1 MEDRDWL
8 IIQKLYTERSITK
21 AAQALYISQPALTS
35 RLQHI
40 EHEFNVQIVHRTS
53 KGIQFTPQGEYL
65 VKQAAVMID
74 KMRDIKNEVQESFSE
89 NAGTLDI
96 GTSNYLAMNILPGL
110 LAKFKKKYPAVTYR
124 VVTDWSKNVF
134 TLIFNQKIQLGI
146 VNADYGGWNNKCL
159 IYEEPVYIV
168 YKDAFK
174 LADLPKLPKI
184 EYEMDYILKTQADK
198 WWRENFKQPPQ
209 VSMNVSTMES
219 CNQMVI
225 RGLGY
230 AILPA
235 YLLKNFKGDV
245 NKIIMTD
252 AEGNQITI
260 KTWLL
265 YNDLSKDIPLVKL
278 FVDFAKKYKF

>member
-8 IIQKLYTERSITK
+8 IIQKLYTEKSITK

-40 EHEFNVQIVHRTS
+40 EREFNVHIVHRTS

-74 KMRDIKNEVQESFSE
+74 KMRNIKNEVQEAFTE

-96 GTSNYLAMNILPGL
+96 GTSNYLAMNILPVL
-110 LAKFKKKYPAVTYR
+110 LDKFKKNYPAATYR
-124 VVTDWSKNVF
+124 IVTDWSKNIF
-134 TLIFNQKIQLGI
+134 TLIFNQKIQIGI
-146 VNADYGGWNNKCL
+146 VSVDYGGWNNKCL
-159 IYEEPVYIV
+159 LYEEAVYIV
-168 YKDAFK
+168 YKDIFK

-184 EYEMDYILKTQADK
+184 EYKMDYILKTQADK
-198 WWRENFKQPPQ
+198 WWRENFKQPPY
-209 VSMNVSTMES
+209 VSMQVSTMES

-235 YLLKNFKGDV
+235 YILKNFKGSV
-245 NKIIMTD
+245 NKIMMTNS
-252 AEGNQITI
+252 EGEPVTI

-265 YNDLSKDIPLVKL
+265 YNDLSKDLPLVKL

>member
-8 IIQKLYTERSITK
+8 IIQKLYTEKSITK

-40 EHEFNVQIVHRTS
+40 EREFNVHIVHRTS

-74 KMRDIKNEVQESFSE
+74 KMRHIKNEVQEAFTE

-96 GTSNYLAMNILPGL
+96 GTSNYLAMNILPVL
-110 LAKFKKKYPAVTYR
+110 LDKFKKNYPAATYR
-124 VVTDWSKNVF
+124 IVTDWSKNIF
-134 TLIFNQKIQLGI
+134 TLIFNQKIQIGI
-146 VNADYGGWNNKCL
+146 VSVDYGGWNNKCL
-159 IYEEPVYIV
+159 LYEEAVYIV
-168 YKDAFK
+168 YKGEFE
-174 LADLPKLPKI
+174 LTDLPKLPKI

-198 WWRENFKQPPQ
+198 WWRENFKQPPY
-209 VSMNVSTMES
+209 VSMQVSTMES

-235 YLLKNFKGDV
+235 YILKNFKGSV
-245 NKIIMTD
+245 NKIMMTD
-252 AEGNQITI
+252 SEGEPVTI

-265 YNDLSKDIPLVKL
+265 YNDLSKDLPLVKL

>member
-8 IIQKLYTERSITK
+8 IIQKLYTEKSITK

-40 EHEFNVQIVHRTS
+40 EREFNVHIVHRTS

-74 KMRDIKNEVQESFSE
+74 KMKNIKNEVQEAFTE

-96 GTSNYLAMNILPGL
+96 GTSNYLAMNILPVL
-110 LAKFKKKYPAVTYR
+110 LDKFKKKYPAATYR
-124 VVTDWSKNVF
+124 IVTDWSKNIF
-134 TLIFNQKIQLGI
+134 TLIFNQKIQTGI
-146 VNADYGGWNNKCL
+146 VSADYGGWNNKCL
-159 IYEEPVYIV
+159 LYEEAVYIV
-168 YKDAFK
+168 YKGEFE
-174 LADLPKLPKI
+174 LTDLPKLPKI

-198 WWRENFKQPPQ
+198 WWRENFKQPPY
-209 VSMNVSTMES
+209 VSMQVSTMES

-235 YLLKNFKGDV
+235 YILKNFKGSV
-245 NKIIMTD
+245 NKIMMTD
-252 AEGNQITI
+252 SEGEPVTI

-265 YNDLSKDIPLVKL
+265 YNDLSKDLPLVKL